1 MQKFLSATL
10 KISRITN
17 SLGGVIL
24 ALMMFFTVV
33 DVVMRYIGK
42 PITGTF
48 ELVAFAG
55 ALIIGMSLPQSS
67 LEGAHVNVDI
77 LTEYLPDFWKRIF
90 LIFTKLLGFI
100 FFILL
105 TWSFFLKG
113 NDLYK
118 THEVSLTLHVP
129 YYPVAYL
136 LSFCGLIES
145 LVLLSNLLKA
155 IFGGGKHE

>member
-10 KISRITN
+10 KIAKFTN
-17 SLGGVIL
+17 SVGGLIL

-33 DVVMRYIGK
+33 DVILRYLK
-42 PITGTF
+42 MPITGTF
-48 ELVAFAG
+48 ELMAFAG
-55 ALIIGMSLPQSS
+55 ALIIGMSLPKAS
-67 LEGAHVNVDI
+67 LDGAHVNVDL
-77 LTEYLPDFWKRIF
+77 LTEYMPDVWKRIF
-90 LIFTKLLGFI
+90 LVFTKLIGFL

-105 TWSFFLKG
+105 AWSFYIKG

-136 LSFCGLIES
+136 LSLCALVEA
-145 LVLLSNLLKA
+145 LVLLSNVVKA
-155 IFGGGKHE
+155 AFGGNKHE

>member
-1 MQKFLSATL
+1 MQKFLSTTL
-10 KISRITN
+10 KISKITN
-17 SLGGVIL
+17 SVGGVIL

-33 DVVMRYIGK
+33 DVIMRYLGK

-67 LEGAHVNVDI
+67 LEGAHVNVDL
-77 LTEYLPDFWKRIF
+77 LTEYLSDFWKRIF
-90 LIFTKLLGFI
+90 IIFTKLLGFV

-136 LSFCGLIES
+136 LSLCGLIES
-145 LVLLSNLLKA
+145 LVLLSDVLKA
-155 IFGGGKHE
+155 IFGGDKHE